1 MSYIHHFIHLYFFTE
16 FEILFYIYYILPYE
30 KQLVYNMFDVNKI
43 IDKFDDDLVITL
55 INNISNINS
64 NSNSNSGYNGH
75 CDTEQDRIDNNNN
88 KLWTYCFIY
97 IIFINSIL
105 CLLFVYDLILNYK
118 LYNENKDCKTINQ
131 NQSNQNNDK
140 KYNSQSA
147 LTAFSSGSKLDLN
160 YKKTDNISSFEIDI
174 IDLEIDATNLV
185 DTLSPTNII
194 EKGKCMGKNNSYNS
208 FCIYYWN
215 KSVLIIAISNTLKFI
230 LFIGVFEYL
239 FFFFIINKFKIVNSE
254 LLLCK
259 LLKEI

>member
-30 KQLVYNMFDVNKI
+30 KQLVYDMFDVNKLI
-43 IDKFDDDLVITL
+43 GRFDDDLVTNL

-64 NSNSNSGYNGH
+64 KSGSNNYNGQ
-75 CDTEQDRIDNNNN
+75 CDAEQDRIDNSNN

-118 LYNENKDCKTINQ
+118 LYNETKDCKTIKQ
-131 NQSNQNNDK
+131 NQSNQNNEK
-140 KYNSQSA
+140 KYNSQSS
-147 LTAFSSGSKLDLN
+147 LTAFGSGNKLDIN
-160 YKKTDNISSFEIDI
+160 YKKTDNISSFEIDM
-174 IDLEIDATNLV
+174 IDLELELPTSVSN
-185 DTLSPTNII
+185 SPINIL
-194 EKGKCMGKNNSYNS
+194 EKGKCKGKSISNYY
-208 FCIYYWN
+208 CIYYWN
-215 KSVLIIAISNTLKFI
+215 NSVLVVAMCNTLKFI

-239 FFFFIINKFKIVNSE
+239 FFVFIINKFKIVNSE

-259 LLKEI
+259 LFKEL

>member
-30 KQLVYNMFDVNKI
+30 KQLVYDMFDVSKI
-43 IDKFDDDLVITL
+43 IDKFDDDLVIKL
-55 INNISNINS
+55 INNISNINTK
-64 NSNSNSGYNGH
+64 SGYNGQ
-75 CDTEQDRIDNNNN
+75 CDAEQDRIDNSNN

-118 LYNENKDCKTINQ
+118 LYNETKDHKIIKQSNQINQ
-131 NQSNQNNDK
+131 NNEK

-147 LTAFSSGSKLDLN
+147 LTAFGSGGKLDIN
-160 YKKTDNISSFEIDI
+160 YKKTDDISSFEIDM
-174 IDLEIDATNLV
+174 IDLELDLTSISN
-185 DTLSPTNII
+185 SPTNII
-194 EKGKCMGKNNSYNS
+194 EKNKCKGVSNSY
-208 FCIYYWN
+208 CIYYWN
-215 KSVLIIAISNTLKFI
+215 NSVLVIAMCNTLKFI

-239 FFFFIINKFKIVNSE
+239 FFVFIINKFKIVNSE

-259 LLKEI
+259 LLKEF